1 MNNQPYMVR
10 LALINLNRDELH
22 YYSYIISLEMCDGS
36 CDTAEDP
43 FCRMCVSNKTEGVY
57 LKVFNIIKE
66 INESKT
72 LIKHDSYEYRC
83 EFDGRKFNSKQK
95 WNYKKCKCECEKPK
109 KIQRIGLSLLF
120 R

>member
-1 MNNQPYMVR
+1 MSNQPYMVR

-22 YYSYIISLEMCDGS
+22 YYSYIISLERCDGS

-57 LKVFNIIKE
+57 LKVFNITKE

-72 LIKHDSYEYRC
+72 LIKHVSCEYRY
-83 EFDGRKFNSKQK
+83 EFDGRKFDSKQK
-95 WNYKKCKCECEKPK
+95 WNFKKCKYECKKPK
-109 KIQRIGLSLLF
+109 EIQRIGLSLLF
-120 R
+120 C